1 MKKCK
6 TNRRLVKCIFLGLI
20 TLGIYNLA
28 VSVRL
33 GSDLNR
39 VQKQLGI
46 PGKKVMNFIGACF
59 LSIITL
65 GIPLFIWSIRV
76 PNRVYLYADKA
87 GVQKRGSCKS
97 FFLVSILLC
106 WTIIGPLIVM
116 SKLLKTAN
124 NVCKWYNDQI
134 EAPAQPVEQPMEQ
147 IAGGE
152 EQPANQDEI
161 PSQFEGLE
169 EPKEEIEVLDLKEA
183 PKEQPKEEPKEQPA
197 PEQPKEE
204 PKEQPA
210 PEQPKEE
217 PKMEDFELEEEPKEE
232 PKEEQQPAEEPKEQ
246 PVAAKKAEPVKK
258 EPAKK
263 PAPAPKKE
271 PAKKEEPK
279 KGPSANAA
287 YHVSKRASDGKWQVF
302 IAGSDKVIKLFNTKV
317 EAEEWVNEKAEST
330 GRTVLV
336 HASKGKSKGKIQ
348 K

>member
-28 VSVRL
+28 VAVRL

-87 GVQKRGSCKS
+87 GVQKRGSCKA
-97 FFLVSILLC
+97 FFLVTILLC

-134 EAPAQPVEQPMEQ
+134 EAPAQPAEQPMEQ

-183 PKEQPKEEPKEQPA
+183 PK
-197 PEQPKEE
+197 EQPKEE

>member
-1 MKKCK
+1 
-6 TNRRLVKCIFLGLI
+6 
-20 TLGIYNLA
+20 
-28 VSVRL
+28 
-33 GSDLNR
+33 
-39 VQKQLGI
+39 
-46 PGKKVMNFIGACF
+46 
-59 LSIITL
+59 
-65 GIPLFIWSIRV
+65 
-76 PNRVYLYADKA
+76 
-87 GVQKRGSCKS
+87 
-97 FFLVSILLC
+97 
-106 WTIIGPLIVM
+106 M

-134 EAPAQPVEQPMEQ
+134 EAPAQPAEQPMEQ

-183 PKEQPKEEPKEQPA
+183 PKEE
-197 PEQPKEE
+197 PKEE

-232 PKEEQQPAEEPKEQ
+232 PKEEEQPAEEPKEQ
-246 PVAAKKAEPVKK
+246 PAEEPKAEPVKKEPAKKPVAAPKAEPVKK

-271 PAKKEEPK
+271 PAAKKEEPK

>member
-6 TNRRLVKCIFLGLI
+6 TNRSLVKCIFLGLI
-20 TLGIYNLA
+20 TLDIYNLA

-204 PKEQPA
+204 PK
-210 PEQPKEE
+210 
-217 PKMEDFELEEEPKEE
+217 MEDFELEEEPKEE